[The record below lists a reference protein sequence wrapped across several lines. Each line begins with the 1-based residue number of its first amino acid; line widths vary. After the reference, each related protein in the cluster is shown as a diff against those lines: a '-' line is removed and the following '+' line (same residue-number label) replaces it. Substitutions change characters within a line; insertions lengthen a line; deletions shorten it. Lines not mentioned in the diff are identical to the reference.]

1 MIRSTVKGTYTPKPI
16 FQTRVVSP
24 KEPIIIE
31 MPEFSI
37 RINMNTLEAFNDEKT
52 KEEEEMCSNAAE
64 RLPGE
69 PLRS

>member
-16 FQTRVVSP
+16 FQTRVVPP
-24 KEPIIIE
+24 KEPIVVE

-52 KEEEEMCSNAAE
+52 KEEEETI
-64 RLPGE
+64 
-69 PLRS
+69 